1 MGGSWSGD
9 NNDCWDYCFGRE
21 AQVVDRLTTIVNEMN
36 LDGVD
41 IDYEY
46 FYEDKQNGSNFN
58 KGKEAQKFLKEV
70 TVGLRNKLPAGSEI
84 THAPMEPDMEPGT
97 AYFELLKEV
106 SYALDFLMPQY
117 YNGYQKPY
125 ENFQGTLD
133 HFTTLTNDMFGG
145 DASKVVFGFCI
156 NECASFNLNGDQAAD
171 VMENLAKTYP
181 CNGGAFF
188 WVADADRN
196 ANWST
201 PVTNQL
207 QINDDVCSASV
218 GDDDQPAPICE
229 DDSKFKFR
237 GKVKCKKIN
246 KMNKKK
252 KTKICKKKNKK
263 KDNETKKKMPV
274 SYYCPKACELCN

>member
-1 MGGSWSGD
+1 M
-9 NNDCWDYCFGRE
+9 
-21 AQVVDRLTTIVNEMN
+21 QVVNRLTAIVNEMN

-46 FYEDKQNGSNFN
+46 FYEDNQNGSNFN
-58 KGKEAQKFLKEV
+58 KGKEAQKFLKDV

-84 THAPMEPDMEPGT
+84 THAPMEPDMEPGK
-97 AYFELLKEV
+97 AYFELLKEI

-125 ENFQGTLD
+125 ENFQVALD
-133 HFTTLTNDMFGG
+133 HFTTLTDDMFGG
-145 DASKVVFGFCI
+145 DASKIVFGFCI

-196 ANWST
+196 ANWSI

-207 QINDDVCSASV
+207 QKNSDVCSASIV
-218 GDDDQPAPICE
+218 NDDQPPPSPVCE
-229 DDSKFKFR
+229 DDSKFKFKGR
-237 GKVKCKKIN
+237 VKCKKIN

-252 KTKICKKKNKK
+252 KKKICKKKINK

-274 SYYCPKACELCN
+274 SYYCPKACKVCI